1 MFSPFH
7 AESCTSERFRVL
19 IPPTE
24 SDFLP
29 LVAVLIEEMNSLG
42 QMLLRA
48 FQEYLDSG
56 VCVRSMAITFPD
68 SSRRETAPL
77 VEH

>member
-1 MFSPFH
+1 VFPPFH
-7 AESCTSERFRVL
+7 AERCASERFRVS
-19 IPPTE
+19 IPPTQ

-29 LVAVLIEEMNSLG
+29 LVAVLVEEMNSLG

-48 FQEYLDSG
+48 FQENLDSG
-56 VCVRSMAITFPD
+56 VRVRSMAITFPD
-68 SSRRETAPL
+68 SCRRETAPL